1 MQEEGSKGGA
11 VVRALASHQCG
22 PGSNPGVD
30 AICRLSSCYERFF
43 SRYGFPLFL
52 KTVLQNSNYRRNP
65 SFFQGWV
72 IICKESIQLTMIKS
86 RNQQNKKSPTCSLF
100 FFIEIRA
107 RLEAFFFKHYCSSS
121 FSVLFYFNNIFWW
134 LKLGLLFS
142 RPAVSVYLGSGPLGR
157 EHVKRCS
164 PCSC

>member
-65 SFFQGWV
+65 SFFLGMGNNLQR
-72 IICKESIQLTMIKS
+72 KHSIK
-86 RNQQNKKSPTCSLF
+86 NDKKSESTKQKISYLLSF

-107 RLEAFFFKHYCSSS
+107 RLEAFVF
-121 FSVLFYFNNIFWW
+121 
-134 LKLGLLFS
+134 
-142 RPAVSVYLGSGPLGR
+142 
-157 EHVKRCS
+157 
-164 PCSC
+164 